1 MADRTIKPDSGND
14 LVLQNDDAS
23 AKVEINEDGSIILT
37 GTPQSEGEFQVGTNL
52 KFKDQGTGSAQT
64 NLIELGHSASGDILK
79 FVNAGSTDALIS
91 LTDGGVFTVHSG
103 SECDVQNA
111 TFTTSSAQKQAI
123 VDPVQG
129 GLMAV
134 GTVSESSGTPTGDII
149 QKGSN
154 SNGEYIRYADG
165 TQICWNTGILSSA
178 SSDVTW
184 TFPIS
189 FKASTLNNIF
199 GIVNDA
205 DRVVTLSANNS
216 TTVTSVNFRAWGL
229 RSSNYT
235 FRSGANCMLCAIGR
249 WY

>member
-111 TFTTSSAQKQAI
+111 TFTTSSA
-123 VDPVQG
+123 
-129 GLMAV
+129 
-134 GTVSESSGTPTGDII
+134 
-149 QKGSN
+149 
-154 SNGEYIRYADG
+154 
-165 TQICWNTGILSSA
+165 
-178 SSDVTW
+178 
-184 TFPIS
+184 
-189 FKASTLNNIF
+189 
-199 GIVNDA
+199 
-205 DRVVTLSANNS
+205 
-216 TTVTSVNFRAWGL
+216 
-229 RSSNYT
+229 
-235 FRSGANCMLCAIGR
+235 
-249 WY
+249 